1 MNRTEYSQVVR
12 LSGRF
17 PDSDESIEDMDS
29 GGLSQQDI
37 IRERTQRFVQKHW
50 NVLQYSLKCSGN
62 CASPENSCPN
72 ARAVTCYYLNKSEID
87 S

>member
-1 MNRTEYSQVVR
+1 MNRTEYAQVVR

-17 PDSDESIEDMDS
+17 PDSNESIEEMDS
-29 GGLSQQDI
+29 SAVSQQGI

-50 NVLQYSLKCSGN
+50 NVLQYSLKCPGN